1 MISIFNRKELLI
13 TYDMK
18 KQSEVR
24 TILKNNEIEY
34 KVKVKNILSPTPLNS
49 GSRAHMGSVG
59 IDLSKAYEYKI
70 YVKVFDYEKA
80 LYLINTIKYKGDR
93 NDNL

>member
-34 KVKVKNILSPTPLNS
+34 KVKNILSPTPLNS
-49 GSRAHMGSVG
+49 GSRVHMGSVG
-59 IDLSKAYEYKI
+59 IDLSKAY
-70 YVKVFDYEKA
+70 F
-80 LYLINTIKYKGDR
+80 TIDTSNRKYNGNRADCWMGCQAVRRICAK
-93 NDNL
+93 